1 MKPAGTTAIITGAG
15 RGIGRAIAIALANKG
30 LHVGLLARS
39 EDQLKAVADEIRA
52 GGGTACYTV
61 CDLAELDRVPHAFN
75 KLQEQLGQV
84 DILVNNAGL
93 FVERSVEQLD
103 CSEWERVMRVNLT
116 APFLLSQ
123 LALPHMKKA
132 GGGRI
137 INIASTASMQGY
149 LHQSAYCASKHGL
162 LGFARALAIEAKKEN
177 IHVHTLCPGGVDTD
191 MIQGTQLAER
201 MEGQPMILSEDM
213 AKMVLFILEQPG
225 NIDLPE
231 IVVRRFIPE

>member
-1 MKPAGTTAIITGAG
+1 MKTNTAIITGAG
-15 RGIGRAIAIALANKG
+15 RGIGRAIALALAGKG

-39 EDQLKAVADEIRA
+39 EDQLKAVADEIHA

-61 CDLAELDRVPHAFN
+61 CDLADLNTIPSAFHI
-75 KLQEQLGQV
+75 LQAQLGNV
-84 DILVNNAGL
+84 DVLVNNAGL

-103 CSEWERVMRVNLT
+103 CREWERAIRVNLT

-123 LALPHMKKA
+123 LALPFMKKA

-137 INIASTASMQGY
+137 IHIASTASTQGY

-162 LGFARALAIEAKKEN
+162 LGFARSLALEAKKEN

-191 MIQGTQLAER
+191 MIQGTQLAKR
-201 MEGQPMILSEDM
+201 MAGQPMIQSEDM
-213 AKMVLFILEQPG
+213 AKMVLFLLEQPE

-231 IVVRRFIPE
+231 LVVRRFIPE